1 MLKVNLHDE
10 ILGFMDQ
17 LTILVEAL
25 DLIVVAGGPSPAG
38 EEGEEE
44 DGSVREKDI

>member
-1 MLKVNLHDE
+1 MV
-10 ILGFMDQ
+10 Q

-25 DLIVVAGGPSPAG
+25 DLIVVADGPSPAG

-44 DGSVREKDI
+44 DGSVRDKESLARFQASLI

>member
-1 MLKVNLHDE
+1 MLKVNLHNE

-25 DLIVVAGGPSPAG
+25 DLIVVADGPSPAS

-44 DGSVREKDI
+44 DDSVRD